1 MPLLVLFILLPMAEL
16 WLLIKVGSAIGPLTT
31 VLTVIFTA
39 LLGVTLLRIQ
49 GFSALLRAQ
58 QKMAAGELPAEE
70 LVQGVFLAA
79 GGLLLLV
86 PGFITDAVGFLCLT
100 PGIRS
105 MLVGGLLKRSRG
117 RVFMAGGFSANDSAS
132 KTPAPD
138 VIEGEYRREP

>member
-1 MPLLVLFILLPMAEL
+1 MPFLLLFILLPMVEL
-16 WLLIKVGSAIGPLTT
+16 WLMIKVGGVLGPLTT
-31 VLTVIFTA
+31 VLMVIFTA

-49 GFSALLRAQ
+49 GLSALLRAQ
-58 QKMAAGELPAEE
+58 QKMQAGELPANE

-105 MLVGGLLKRSRG
+105 LLVAGLLKRTQG
-117 RVFMAGGFSANDSAS
+117 RVFMAQRFGAGASGSAA
-132 KTPAPD
+132 KPD
-138 VIEGEYRREP
+138 VIEGEFRREP

>member
-1 MPLLVLFILLPMAEL
+1 MPLLLLFIVLPMAEL
-16 WLLIKVGSAIGPLTT
+16 WLLIKVGSVIGPLTT
-31 VLTVIFTA
+31 VLMVIFTA

-49 GFSALLRAQ
+49 GFTALLRAQ
-58 QKMAAGELPAEE
+58 QKIAAGALPAEE

-86 PGFITDAVGFLCLT
+86 PGFITDALGFLCLT

-105 MLVGGLLKRSRG
+105 LLVAGILKRSQG
-117 RVFMAGGFSANDSAS
+117 RVFMARGFSSQAGPS
-132 KTPAPD
+132 KAPAPD